1 MRWKD
6 TCRMLQCE
14 KRGVTPKKGYSLMNI
29 DTTQTRIGVMILST
43 TITKAI
49 ADELR
54 LYDIDY
60 VTMSINVD
68 QTVCASPACP
78 AAHGHQKRNRIC
90 SKTNGG
96 FWTCHCQNLSEIH
109 ESRITLNRQ
118 HESKANV
125 TSLPWSHLRVVYRAY
140 RTPPRAIVVN
150 TFWQGPILLG
160 FPEPCHLS
168 HSAKALL
175 SRK

>member
-1 MRWKD
+1 
-6 TCRMLQCE
+6 
-14 KRGVTPKKGYSLMNI
+14 MNI

-109 ESRITLNRQ
+109 KSR
-118 HESKANV
+118 V
-125 TSLPWSHLRVVYRAY
+125 TNHSEQTAWIQGQRDLIAMVPSQSCV
-140 RTPPRAIVVN
+140 PR
-150 TFWQGPILLG
+150 
-160 FPEPCHLS
+160 LS
-168 HSAKALL
+168 NPT
-175 SRK
+175 